1 MKPAIGRACVVT
13 VPHSVLAETSTAWKE
28 VETTL
33 SSALARLAAVQ
44 AELVGGT
51 MLFEQMDSMR
61 NDSDNVTRKPDGH
74 ALPLVSTVRS
84 EANQCRRRPAHR
96 VIPLDGA
103 AQPHD
108 MYAPF

>member
-51 MLFEQMDSMR
+51 MLSEQMDPLR
-61 NDSDNVTRKPDGH
+61 NDSGDVTRTPDGH

-84 EANQCRRRPAHR
+84 EANRCSSRHTT
-96 VIPLDGA
+96 
-103 AQPHD
+103 
-108 MYAPF
+108 